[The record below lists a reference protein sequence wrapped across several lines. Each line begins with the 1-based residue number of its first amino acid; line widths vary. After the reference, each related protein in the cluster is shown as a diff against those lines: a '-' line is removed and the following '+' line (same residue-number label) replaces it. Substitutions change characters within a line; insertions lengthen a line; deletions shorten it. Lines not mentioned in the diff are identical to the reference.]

1 MRGLKDKR
9 VLITGGA
16 SGIGAATAAR
26 FLEEGSRVCVLDRDA
41 AACKHIKH
49 ELAALGE
56 AGISEAGVFS
66 AIIADVTDLMQVEAA
81 FAEAIRLM
89 DGVDVL
95 INNAGIS
102 IRHKFLDITPEE
114 WDRVIAVNLTGMFY
128 VAQTA
133 ARHMWERF
141 SGEASSANA
150 GSTKASSAQASSTQA
165 SSTQASSAKPS
176 SGVILQTA
184 STNGVMG
191 YPYYADYN
199 ATKAGV
205 IELTRSMA
213 LELAP
218 RVRVC
223 AVAPGYVL
231 TPMQRAEYSDAML
244 EEVNRKIPLGR
255 HATPEEIAGLFAYLA
270 SDDAAFAT
278 GQVFTM
284 DGGETAGG
292 LASR

>member
-1 MRGLKDKR
+1 MTDHMRGLKDKR

-41 AACKHIKH
+41 AACERIKR
-49 ELAALGE
+49 ELPALAE
-56 AGISEAGVFS
+56 

-114 WDRVIAVNLTGMFY
+114 WERVLAVNLTGVFY

-141 SGEASSANA
+141 SVQS
-150 GSTKASSAQASSTQA
+150 GSGV
-165 SSTQASSAKPS
+165 
-176 SGVILQTA
+176 GVILQTA

-191 YPYYADYN
+191 YPFYADYN

-218 RVRVC
+218 RVRVG

-244 EEVNRKIPLGR
+244 EEVNQKIPLRR

-270 SDDAAFAT
+270 SDDAAYAT
-278 GQVFTM
+278 GHVYTL

>member
-1 MRGLKDKR
+1 LRGLKDKR
-9 VLITGGA
+9 VVITGGA

-41 AACKHIKH
+41 KACEHIRH

-56 AGISEAGVFS
+56 AGITTS
-66 AIIADVTDLMQVEAA
+66 IIADVSDLMQVEAA

-95 INNAGIS
+95 VNNAGIS

-114 WDRVIAVNLTGMFY
+114 WERVMAVNLTGVFY

-133 ARHMWERF
+133 ARHMWER
-141 SGEASSANA
+141 G
-150 GSTKASSAQASSTQA
+150 
-165 SSTQASSAKPS
+165 

-199 ATKAGV
+199 ASKAGV

-218 RVRVC
+218 KVRVC

-231 TPMQRAEYSDAML
+231 TPMQRAEYSEAML
-244 EEVNRKIPLGR
+244 QEVNQKIPLRR

-270 SDDAAFAT
+270 SDDGAYAT
-278 GQVFTM
+278 GHVYTM

>member
-41 AACKHIKH
+41 AACKSIRQ
-49 ELAALGE
+49 ELPALAE
-56 AGISEAGVFS
+56 ASFFS
-66 AIIADVTDLMQVEAA
+66 AIVADVTDLMQVEAA

-89 DGVDVL
+89 DGVDVV

-102 IRHKFLDITPEE
+102 IRHAFLDITPEE
-114 WDRVIAVNLTGMFY
+114 WDRVIAVNLTGVFY

-141 SGEASSANA
+141 AGA
-150 GSTKASSAQASSTQA
+150 GSPGKHSSSERSLSERSLSERALSERALSESGA
-165 SSTQASSAKPS
+165 
-176 SGVILQTA
+176 GVILQTA

-244 EEVNRKIPLGR
+244 AEVNAKIPLRR
-255 HATPEEIAGLFAYLA
+255 HAKPEEIAGLFAYLA

>member
-1 MRGLKDKR
+1 MRGLKNKC

-26 FLEEGSRVCVLDRDA
+26 FLDEGSRVCVLDRDA
-41 AACKHIKH
+41 AACERIKR
-49 ELAALGE
+49 ELPTLGE
-56 AGISEAGVFS
+56 

-114 WDRVIAVNLTGMFY
+114 WERVLAVNLTGVFY

-133 ARHMWERF
+133 ARHMWERY
-141 SGEASSANA
+141 SDDRG
-150 GSTKASSAQASSTQA
+150 
-165 SSTQASSAKPS
+165 

-244 EEVNRKIPLGR
+244 AEVNAKIPLGR
-255 HATPEEIAGLFAYLA
+255 HAKPEEIAALFAYLA

-278 GQVFTM
+278 GHVFTL

>member
-9 VLITGGA
+9 VLVTGGA

-26 FLEEGSRVCVLDRDA
+26 LLEEGSRVCILDRDA
-41 AACKHIKH
+41 KACAAIRHQ
-49 ELAALGE
+49 LP
-56 AGISEAGVFS
+56 GISE
-66 AIIADVTDLMQVEAA
+66 AIIADVTNLRQVEAA
-81 FAEAIRLM
+81 ITDAIRVM
-89 DGVDVL
+89 GGVDVL

-114 WDRVIAVNLTGMFY
+114 WDKVIAVNLTGVFY

-133 ARHMWERF
+133 ARHMMERF
-141 SGEASSANA
+141 SRQPG
-150 GSTKASSAQASSTQA
+150 
-165 SSTQASSAKPS
+165 

-218 RVRVC
+218 RIRVC

-231 TPMQRAEYSDAML
+231 TPMQRAEYTDTML
-244 EEVNRKIPLGR
+244 DEVNRKIPLGR
-255 HATPEEIAGLFAYLA
+255 HAKPEEIAALFAFLA
-270 SDDAAFAT
+270 SDDAAYAT
-278 GQVFTM
+278 GHVYTM
-284 DGGETAGG
+284 DGGETSGG